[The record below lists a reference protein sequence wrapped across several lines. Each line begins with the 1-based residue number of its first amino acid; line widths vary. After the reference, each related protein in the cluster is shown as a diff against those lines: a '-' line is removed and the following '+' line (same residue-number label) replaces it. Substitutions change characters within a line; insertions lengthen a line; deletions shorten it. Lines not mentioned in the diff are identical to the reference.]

1 MSFRVKKPSE
11 LHPYPPAANNLTSEQ
26 QSKLGPIEQSITV
39 ATSPNSEKI
48 GKGASSITFGLF
60 QPAEVGTGTD
70 APSINL
76 CVGPSYGIS
85 EKAPEDENGVVQ
97 SANPNPNLDAAS
109 ILVAAEGNVA
119 AALGMP
125 TDEKATSAAIGMKA
139 TNIAFAARNGIRFA
153 TKTDRFNE
161 YGEKQISF
169 SGIEIAAGNDEKDL
183 QAMVKGDDLVKALKS
198 LAKELENVIATSKI
212 FRKEVSDA
220 FAVLAGHT
228 HPDIL
233 NMIIS
238 AVAAAVDED
247 PTKILKKVTGGSTL
261 KSIPVMKQCQL
272 SNKFLNEVV
281 ERNLTSA
288 QANLNNL
295 SRQYF
300 AEEGTNSIT
309 SRVNKVT

>member
-1 MSFRVKKPSE
+1 MSFKVEKCSKIRPN
-11 LHPYPPAANNLTSEQ
+11 PPEANNLTSKQ
-26 QSKLGPIEQSITV
+26 QSKLGPIQQPITV
-39 ATSPNSEKI
+39 VAEPNSERI
-48 GKGASSITFGLF
+48 GKNTSYIQCGPE
-60 QPAEVGTGTD
+60 QPAERGTGTGEP
-70 APSINL
+70 AIKL

-97 SANPNPNLDAAS
+97 SANPNLNLDAATL
-109 ILVAAEGNVA
+109 LVAAEANMK
-119 AALGMP
+119 AALGIP
-125 TDEKATSAAIGMKA
+125 SDPKDKSAAIGMKA
-139 TNIAFAARNGIRFA
+139 TNIAFAARSGIRFA

-228 HPDIL
+228 HPDIV

-247 PTKILKKVTGGSTL
+247 PTKILNKVTGGSTF

-295 SRQYF
+295 GRQYF

>member
-1 MSFRVKKPSE
+1 MSFRVEKESE
-11 LHPYPPAANNLTSEQ
+11 RFRYPQEANDLTLEQ
-26 QSKLGPIEQSITV
+26 QSNVELTEQPITV

-48 GKGASSITFGLF
+48 GKGTSSITFGPF
-60 QPAEVGTGTD
+60 QPAEIGTGTD

-85 EKAPEDENGVVQ
+85 DKAPEDENGVVQ

-119 AALGMP
+119 AAIGMP
-125 TDEKATSAAIGMKA
+125 SDEKATSAAIGMKA
-139 TNIAFAARNGIRFA
+139 TNIAFAARSGIRFA

-169 SGIEIAAGNDEKDL
+169 SGIELAAGNDEKDL

-212 FRKEVSDA
+212 FRKQVADT
-220 FAVLAGHT
+220 FAVLGNHT
-228 HPDIL
+228 HPDVL
-233 NMIIS
+233 NMIVS

-261 KSIPVMKQCQL
+261 QNPAVMKQCQMA
-272 SNKFLNEVV
+272 NMYLNEMV
-281 ERNLTSA
+281 EKNLTSA
-288 QANLNNL
+288 QANLNNWD
-295 SRQYF
+295 RQYLGQ
-300 AEEGTNSIT
+300 EGTNSIT